1 MCSGTDGG
9 DGMMKK
15 LKKLYALLEHDFLMG
30 MIATFGSGFGLGF
43 LLGMIAVKKFARGI
57 SG

>member
-1 MCSGTDGG
+1 
-9 DGMMKK
+9 MMKK

-30 MIATFGSGFGLGF
+30 MIATFGSGFGFGF

-57 SG
+57 GG

>member
-1 MCSGTDGG
+1 
-9 DGMMKK
+9 MMKK

-30 MIATFGSGFGLGF
+30 MLATFCSGFGLGF
-43 LLGMIAVKKFARGI
+43 LLGMIAVMEFVRGI